1 MPAPLTAA
9 GTVMG
14 SPSFMAPEA
23 WQGVSDL
30 IDPRADVYALGV
42 ILFRVLAGRL
52 PFAGTSVQEKFLGAT
67 TGARPSLLKFRPDLP
82 PAVDNWVELALA
94 LDREQRF
101 ANVRALWTAFES
113 AFRTQHKRSGL
124 RPSFWAA
131 AKGAVQRLV
140 GGSPVAPSAVSALS
154 ASAREPSFI
163 RDALA
168 RSAYRIS
175 AVPDATIE
183 LSMSDLQQP
192 GPPPLRP
199 ASNRP
204 VERTMR
210 MSDAD
215 LIVEPAPSE
224 DQD

>member
-1 MPAPLTAA
+1 M
-9 GTVMG
+9 
-14 SPSFMAPEA
+14 
-23 WQGVSDL
+23 
-30 IDPRADVYALGV
+30 
-42 ILFRVLAGRL
+42 
-52 PFAGTSVQEKFLGAT
+52 QEKFLSAT
-67 TGARPSLLKFRPDLP
+67 TGARPSLRKFRPDLP
-82 PAVDNWVELALA
+82 PEVEGWVQHALA
-94 LDREQRF
+94 LDRDQRF
-101 ANVRALWTAFES
+101 GNVRALWTALES
-113 AFRTQHKRSGL
+113 ALHVNLRRSGL

-140 GGSPVAPSAVSALS
+140 GGSPPAPSAVSALS
-154 ASAREPSFI
+154 ASASEPSFI

-192 GPPPLRP
+192 GPPPVRP
-199 ASNRP
+199 ASTRP